1 MPHTVAVDLVT
12 DCRRPIRAHFPSTT
26 TTSSSLSVER
36 PGHMYDFTSTY
47 QAIVSAAA
55 CDDFKLSIL
64 HGYLSNN
71 ILQIAETG
79 AGGEV
84 GVGNCVAVSN
94 V

>member
-1 MPHTVAVDLVT
+1 
-12 DCRRPIRAHFPSTT
+12 
-26 TTSSSLSVER
+26 
-36 PGHMYDFTSTY
+36 MYDFTSTY